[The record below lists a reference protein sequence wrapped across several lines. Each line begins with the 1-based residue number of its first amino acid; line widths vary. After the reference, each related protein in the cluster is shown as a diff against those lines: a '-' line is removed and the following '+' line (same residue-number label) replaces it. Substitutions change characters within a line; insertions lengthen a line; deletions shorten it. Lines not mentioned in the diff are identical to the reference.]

1 MEQII
6 CSRESDLPPLRKDN
20 VCDRAFRGG
29 DKLDPVV
36 VGVLGL
42 VLLLVLLSAGIHI
55 AFALG
60 ISAFFGFWFLLPPN
74 AALSALWVTP
84 WGFAAS
90 HALSVVIL
98 FVLTGYLAFASGI
111 TAKAYDVGYKLFGRL
126 PGGLALATVYGSAA
140 FAATTG
146 SSVATVGT
154 IGRVAI
160 PEMERYGYEKGL
172 AAGCVAAAGT
182 LGTLIPPS
190 VLLVLYGIIAEASI
204 GQLLIAGIIPGIF
217 SAILYG
223 IMITVR
229 VMLNPSLAPPAPPTP
244 WKDAIRSLPDMSG
257 VLILFL
263 TMIGGIFLGIFTP
276 TEAGAVGVLI
286 ASIGVVYRFYR
297 HRLFAVVRQLGIP
310 VVVPAEA
317 TYLPGE
323 TVSGA
328 EPRMRMAFQHALQDT
343 TRVVGMILAILI
355 GAALFSQFVSLS
367 RIPYHFSQMISTL
380 DQPPAVILTLVLFLY
395 IPLGMFLY
403 PLSVMIIAVP
413 ITLPVILELGHS
425 PIWYGIIVI
434 KMMEVAAIT
443 PPVGLNVY
451 VAKAVAPH
459 IPLETIFG
467 GIFWFFIVDLI
478 TIALLVIFPDIIL
491 FLPNLMF

>member
-1 MEQII
+1 ME
-6 CSRESDLPPLRKDN
+6 P
-20 VCDRAFRGG
+20 AT
-29 DKLDPVV
+29 
-36 VGVLGL
+36 VGMLGL
-42 VLLLVLLSAGIHI
+42 GLLLLLLSAGVHI

-60 ISAFFGFWFLLPPN
+60 ISAFFGFWFLLPPA
-74 AALSALWVTP
+74 AALSTMWITP
-84 WGFAAS
+84 WGFATS
-90 HALSVVIL
+90 HALSVVVL
-98 FVLTGYLAFASGI
+98 FVLTGHLAFASGI
-111 TAKAYDVGYKLFGRL
+111 TAKAYDVGYKLFGRF
-126 PGGLALATVYGSAA
+126 PGGLALATVYGCAA

-154 IGRVAI
+154 MGRVAI
-160 PEMERYGYEKGL
+160 PEMERYGYDRGL

-190 VLLVLYGIIAEASI
+190 VLLVLYGILAEASI

-223 IMITVR
+223 VMIAIRVR
-229 VMLNPSLAPPAPPTP
+229 LKPSLAPPSPATP
-244 WKDAIRSLPDMSG
+244 WGEALRSLPDMTG
-257 VLILFL
+257 VVILFL
-263 TMIGGIFLGIFTP
+263 SMVGGIFLGIFTP

-286 ASIGVVYRFYR
+286 AALGVVYRFYR
-297 HRLFAVVRQLGIP
+297 HRLLGALRRISIP
-310 VVVPAEA
+310 VRVPAGVMR
-317 TYLPGE
+317 LP
-323 TVSGA
+323 T
-328 EPRMRMAFQHALQDT
+328 EPEGTEPSMRAAFQQSLQDT

-367 RIPYHFSQMISTL
+367 RIPFHFSEAISRL
-380 DQPPAVILTLVLFLY
+380 DQPPMVILGLVLLLY
-395 IPLGMFLY
+395 IPLGMFLN
-403 PLSVMIIAVP
+403 PLSVMIITVP

-451 VAKAVAPH
+451 VAKSVAPH
-459 IPLETIFG
+459 IPLETIFV

-478 TIALLVIFPDIIL
+478 TIALLVVFPEIIL
-491 FLPNLMF
+491 FLPNMMF

>member
-1 MEQII
+1 M
-6 CSRESDLPPLRKDN
+6 
-20 VCDRAFRGG
+20 
-29 DKLDPVV
+29 DPAL

-42 VLLLVLLSAGIHI
+42 GLLLFLLSAGVHI

-60 ISAFFGFWFLLPPN
+60 ISAFFGFWFLLPPF

-84 WGFAAS
+84 WGFASS

-98 FVLTGYLAFASGI
+98 FVLTGHLAFVSGI
-111 TAKAYDVGYKLFGRL
+111 TAKAYDVGYKLLGRF

-154 IGRVAI
+154 MGRVAI
-160 PEMERYGYEKGL
+160 PEMERYGYDKGL

-204 GQLLIAGIIPGIF
+204 GRLLIAGIIPGIL

-223 IMITVR
+223 IMIAVR
-229 VMLNPSLAPPAPPTP
+229 VKLNPSLAPPAPPTP
-244 WKDAIRSLPDMSG
+244 WLDAIRSLPDMTG
-257 VLILFL
+257 VFVLFIS
-263 TMIGGIFLGIFTP
+263 MIGGIFLGIFTP
-276 TEAGAVGVLI
+276 TEAGAVGVLV
-286 ASIGVVYRFYR
+286 ASLAVIYRFR
-297 HRLFAVVRQLGIP
+297 KHRMLALMRRAGLP
-310 VVVPAEA
+310 VTVPTGVARL
-317 TYLPGE
+317 TGE
-323 TVSGA
+323 PEGV
-328 EPRMRMAFQHALQDT
+328 EPRIRTAFQQALVDT
-343 TRVVGMILAILI
+343 TRVVGLILAILI

-367 RIPYHFSQMISTL
+367 RIPYHFSQMIGGI
-380 DQPPAVILTLVLFLY
+380 DQPPIVVLILVLAMY
-395 IPLGMFLY
+395 IPLGMFLN
-403 PLSVMIIAVP
+403 PLSVMIITVP
-413 ITLPVILELGHS
+413 ITLPVIVQLGYS

-451 VAKAVAPH
+451 VAKGVAPH
-459 IPLETIFG
+459 IPLERIFG

-478 TIALLVIFPDIIL
+478 TIAILVAFPDIIM
-491 FLPNLMF
+491 FLPDLMF

>member
-1 MEQII
+1 M
-6 CSRESDLPPLRKDN
+6 
-20 VCDRAFRGG
+20 G
-29 DKLDPVV
+29 
-36 VGVLGL
+36 LG
-42 VLLLVLLSAGIHI
+42 VLLLLLSMGIHI

-60 ISAFFGFWFLLPPN
+60 ISAFFGFWFLLPPH

-84 WGFAAS
+84 WGFASS
-90 HALSVVIL
+90 HTLSVVIL
-98 FVLTGYLAFASGI
+98 FVLTGHLAFASGI
-111 TAKAYDVGYKLFGRL
+111 TAKAYDVGYKLFGRF
-126 PGGLALATVYGSAA
+126 PGGLALATVYGCAA

-160 PEMERYGYEKGL
+160 PEMERYGYDKGL

-190 VLLVLYGIIAEASI
+190 VLLVLYGILAEASI
-204 GQLLIAGIIPGIF
+204 GQLLIAGIIPGIV

-223 IMITVR
+223 IMIAIR
-229 VMLNPSLAPPAPPTP
+229 VTLNPSLAPPAPPTP
-244 WKDAIRSLPDMSG
+244 WKDAIRSLPDMTG
-257 VLILFL
+257 VAVLFL
-263 TMIGGIFLGIFTP
+263 TMVGGIFLGVFTP
-276 TEAGAVGVLI
+276 TEAGAVGVFV
-286 ASIGVVYRFYR
+286 ASLGVVYRFYR
-297 HRLFAVVRQLGIP
+297 HRMFGIVRLAGIP
-310 VVVPAEA
+310 IAVPAGA
-317 TYLPGE
+317 VRLAGE
-323 TVSGA
+323 PEGV
-328 EPRMRMAFQHALQDT
+328 EPHIRTAFQNALYDT

-367 RIPYHFSQMISTL
+367 RIPYQFSQMIGGL
-380 DQPPAVILTLVLFLY
+380 DQPPIVILTLVLFLY
-395 IPLGMFLY
+395 IPLGMFLN
-403 PLSVMIIAVP
+403 PLSVMIITVP
-413 ITLPVILELGHS
+413 ITLPVILELGYS

-451 VAKAVAPH
+451 VAKGVAPH

-467 GIFWFFIVDLI
+467 GIFWFFIVDLF
-478 TIALLVIFPDIIL
+478 TIALLVIFPEIIL